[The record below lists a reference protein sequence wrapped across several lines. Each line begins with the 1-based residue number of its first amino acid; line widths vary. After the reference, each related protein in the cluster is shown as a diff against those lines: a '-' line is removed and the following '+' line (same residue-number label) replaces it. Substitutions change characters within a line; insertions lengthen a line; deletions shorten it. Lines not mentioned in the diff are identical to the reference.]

1 VSRTSWAI
9 KLCYQQQAR
18 SAWLPRRNVLRAQ
31 QHGRKACVR
40 CPRAQSCLSLSCR
53 HRAQVTGHRAQV
65 TGHRAQVTGH
75 RSQVTGHRA
84 EGRGQRAE
92 GRGQRAEGRGQR
104 AEGTGH
110 RAEGRGH
117 RAQVSGAQ
125 SSRPSPPALR
135 VRRVFGACGRA
146 SFTHVRTWRCAKGAR
161 SSMSREPIF
170 LTGRCAFVRTVG
182 QDRVAFAQRHRADR
196 KQALMS
202 FVDRRRFR

>member
-53 HRAQVTGHRAQV
+53 HRS
-65 TGHRAQVTGH
+65 QVTGH

-84 EGRGQRAE
+84 EGRGHRAE
-92 GRGQRAEGRGQR
+92 GRGHRAEGR
-104 AEGTGH
+104 GH

-117 RAQVSGAQ
+117 RAQSTGAQ

-146 SFTHVRTWRCAKGAR
+146 SFTHVRTWRCAKGVR
-161 SSMSREPIF
+161 SSTSREPIF
-170 LTGRCAFVRTVG
+170 LTGRSAFVRTVG
-182 QDRVAFAQRHRADR
+182 QNRVAFAQRHRADR